1 MRENF
6 ELINHGQTTPGRL
19 HSLLRLVKRLG
30 KAERQQ
36 LLDYLQ
42 PPQLVENQEAAILV
56 YNDALHLGLLQ
67 PVEGQRDR
75 VTLAPAI
82 TDEDLESVDT
92 FRAIMQQRLLGVT
105 EPQQDNYLLNLYAA
119 WYAVQDEWVLQTSR
133 KDDLA
138 IKFNQEIFPRDES
151 ESLAGGRA
159 FNTTKLN
166 AWLTWATFL
175 GWGIAYNKRL
185 LPAAQERLT
194 PVLKTIAGRKMT
206 MGEFMG
212 AVAQRCPEL
221 DGGELFHYCRQASR
235 PAEGRT
241 QQLSLMLSTAL
252 RQFHRQGNLILEH
265 RADATDRWYLYPA
278 TGQLLREVN
287 AVEVRG

>member
-6 ELINHGQTTPGRL
+6 ELINHGQSTPGRL

-36 LLDYLQ
+36 LIDYLQ
-42 PPQLVENQEAAILV
+42 PPQLVNNQEAAIQV
-56 YNDALHLGLLQ
+56 YTDALRLGLLQ
-67 PVEGQRDR
+67 PVEGQRDQ
-75 VTLAPAI
+75 VTLAPTVI
-82 TDEDLESVDT
+82 DENLESIDT
-92 FRAIMQQRLLGVT
+92 FRTIMQQHLLGVT

-119 WYAVQDEWVLQTSR
+119 WYTVQDEWVLQTNS
-133 KDDLA
+133 KEDLS
-138 IKFNQEIFPRDES
+138 IKFNRELFPRDES

-159 FNTTKLN
+159 FNPTKLN
-166 AWLTWATFL
+166 AWLTWAAFL

-185 LPAAQERLT
+185 LPAAQERLA
-194 PVLKTIAGRKMT
+194 PVLKTVAGRKMAI
-206 MGEFMG
+206 GEFMG
-212 AVAQRCPEL
+212 AIAQRCPEL
-221 DGGELFHYCRQASR
+221 DGGELFKYCKQVSR

-252 RQFHRQGNLILEH
+252 RHFHRQGKLILEH

-278 TGQLLREVN
+278 TGQLLVEVN
-287 AVEVRG
+287 AIEIKG

>member
-19 HSLLRLVKRLG
+19 HSLLCLVKRLG
-30 KAERQQ
+30 KAQRQQ

-42 PPQLVENQEAAILV
+42 PPQLVENQEASIVV
-56 YNDALHLGLLQ
+56 YNDALRLGLLQ
-67 PVEGQRDR
+67 PVEGQRDQ

-82 TDEDLESVDT
+82 SDENLESVDT
-92 FRAIMQQRLLGVT
+92 FRTVMQQHLLGVT

-119 WYAVQDEWVLQTSR
+119 WYAVQDGWVLQTSI

-138 IKFNQEIFPRDES
+138 IRFNREIFPRDES
-151 ESLAGGRA
+151 ESLAMGRA

-175 GWGIAYNKRL
+175 GWGIAYNRRL
-185 LPAAQERLT
+185 LPTAQERLA
-194 PVLKTIAGRKMT
+194 PLLKSIVGRKMT
-206 MGEFMG
+206 IGEFMG
-212 AVAQRCPEL
+212 TVAKGCPEL
-221 DGGELFHYCRQASR
+221 DGGELFQHCRQASR
-235 PAEGRT
+235 PTEGRT

-252 RQFHRQGNLILEH
+252 RYFQRQGKLILEH

-278 TGQLLREVN
+278 TGQLLTEVN